1 MEKRIKRPRRVV
13 VAGIAYI
20 QVYIGDENQFLKN
33 RNFVLKLK
41 KPVQK
46 TNNSNLGEF
55 ARTKMQMSN

>member
-1 MEKRIKRPRRVV
+1 MTKRRIVV
-13 VAGIAYI
+13 NGVTYMR
-20 QVYIGDENQFLKN
+20 VYIGDRDQFLKN